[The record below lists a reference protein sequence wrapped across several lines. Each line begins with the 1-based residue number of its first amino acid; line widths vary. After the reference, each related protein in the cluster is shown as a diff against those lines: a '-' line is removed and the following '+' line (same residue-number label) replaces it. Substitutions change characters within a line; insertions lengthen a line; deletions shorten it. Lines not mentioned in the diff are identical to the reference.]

1 MSPMKTPF
9 VTTQLTLLLKLA
21 ERESGESEIAWSR
34 FFDLYYPAML
44 KYASLFCN
52 ESEAED
58 IVQNILVKLIDILR
72 DKRYKRREGSTFRA
86 YLKILIRN
94 EFIDFHRAESSRGR
108 GRTVPIETLEL
119 AHMSDPAMRMDAEWK
134 VAIRA
139 AATEHVLTKTVMSEL
154 MREAYRLYVLEGMSV
169 KDVSKSLGVTQKYV
183 SSAKSRINR
192 RIAAVEAVYGEE

>member
-1 MSPMKTPF
+1 MKTPF
-9 VTTQLTLLLKLA
+9 VTTQLTLLMKLA

-34 FFDLYYPAML
+34 FFELYYPAMV

-52 ESEAED
+52 ETEAED
-58 IVQNILVKLIDILR
+58 IAQNILIKLVDILR
-72 DKRYKRREGSTFRA
+72 NKRYKRRQVGSFRA
-86 YLKILIRN
+86 YLKMLIRN
-94 EFIDFHRAESSRGR
+94 EFIDFHRAELSRGR

-139 AATEHVLTKTVMSEL
+139 VATEHVLTKTVMSEL

-169 KDVSKSLGVTQKYV
+169 KDVSKRLGVTQKYV
-183 SSAKSRINR
+183 SLAKSRINR